1 MNKSEQLKKEQLLEA
16 MVNTLG
22 IVSTA
27 CLNVG
32 VSRTTYYKY
41 YNEDEQFKGQVDD
54 ISNIAIDFAESKLF
68 DLIKEG
74 NIAAVIF
81 YLKTKG
87 KKRGYIEKQEIEID
101 GNFNLTVEFI
111 SPEEKIKTPQTINKD
126 KMKTLKQ

>member
-16 MVNTLG
+16 LVKSLG

-32 VSRTTYYKY
+32 MSRTTYYKY
-41 YNEDEQFKGQVDD
+41 YNEDEQFKGQVND
-54 ISNIAIDFAESKLF
+54 ISDIAIDFAESKLF

-74 NIAAVIF
+74 NITAVIF

-87 KKRGYIEKQEIEID
+87 KKRGYIERQEIEID
-101 GNFNLTVEFI
+101 GDLNLTVEFI
-111 SPEEKIKTPQTINKD
+111 SPDEQIKTPQTINKD
-126 KMKTLKQ
+126 KIKTLKQ

>member
-1 MNKSEQLKKEQLLEA
+1 MKQIKQLKKEQLLEA
-16 MVNTLG
+16 LVKSLG

-32 VSRTTYYKY
+32 MSRTTYYKY
-41 YNEDEQFKGQVDD
+41 YNEGGQFKDQVDD